1 MMYIESNYM
10 GNFSMHFCILHKL
23 SNDKLFFLNFIQESF
38 SKFMFFEENVGT
50 YMYMEVHVRVILQI
64 N

>member
-1 MMYIESNYM
+1 MYIESNYM
-10 GNFSMHFCILHKL
+10 GNFSMNFCILHKH
-23 SNDKLFFLNFIQESF
+23 SAMINCFFLNFIQESF